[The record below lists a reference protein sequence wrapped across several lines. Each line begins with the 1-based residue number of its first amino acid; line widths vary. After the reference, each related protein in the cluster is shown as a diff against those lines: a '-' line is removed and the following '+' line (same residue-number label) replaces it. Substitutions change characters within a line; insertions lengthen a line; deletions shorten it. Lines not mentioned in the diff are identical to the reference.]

1 MNPTRDEVNAILA
14 QYEDALM
21 ITPAQLLEL
30 AKMSGIEPNFAH
42 EYEPSPEALAAT
54 PALPKALDRYLST
67 GDVRQMR
74 NDYEHAQMLHDWRN
88 RNDWREIARDHWQD
102 ALAFAVF
109 LLADATRTVWHKAFW
124 FGFGVTVVVCLVLIL
139 GGAR

>member
-1 MNPTRDEVNAILA
+1 MNDPISSTWSEQDLEGFRDYAAERTLVAR
-14 QYEDALM
+14 QKALT
-21 ITPAQLLEL
+21 IT
-30 AKMSGIEPNFAH
+30 

-54 PALPKALDRYLST
+54 PALPKALARYLST

-88 RNDWREIARDHWQD
+88 RNDWREIASDHWQD
-102 ALAFAVF
+102 ALAFAAC
-109 LLADATRTVWHKAFW
+109 LLADATRTRWHKAFW